1 MDKGSRLAYQPIY
14 IVAPEKKKRKKDTE
28 KGIKKNTREAVCSNE
43 SRTQRILY
51 ASALARA
58 WLQFWDSCHVVM
70 SMSIHHVCLTGWTEH
85 NSFSP
90 SDQADILCDWIA
102 SVDPADT

>member
-28 KGIKKNTREAVCSNE
+28 KGIKKNTREAVCPNE

-58 WLQFWDSCHVVM
+58 
-70 SMSIHHVCLTGWTEH
+70 
-85 NSFSP
+85 
-90 SDQADILCDWIA
+90 
-102 SVDPADT
+102 